1 MNYLCSKKMNNE
13 FMDKKLYNWQR
24 PYDMS
29 FEDKKV
35 EVQRIENAITDI
47 VCDDDDIFHLDVLNR
62 KQELLMLLAQ
72 RQTLLNWMFLE
83 TKEEIKRMK
92 VLNSRLFNLT
102 NQLREKMAD
111 VCEELASSPK
121 DNFTGDFEVI
131 GLLKYS
137 FNDSSSVLPYKGDDV
152 YGSHF
157 TMMISL
163 NNWLTG
169 EDPLHHLKLH
179 CRYDDWRVNNLQSR
193 HLDDGNSWAHDISGR
208 FDGIALCHTTKL
220 FACNLGYPLVD
231 VLHLND
237 FWSEVKIVQPNV
249 SR

>member
-35 EVQRIENAITDI
+35 EVLRIENAISDI
-47 VCDDDDIFHLDVLNR
+47 VCDDDDPFHLDVLNR
-62 KQELLMLLAQ
+62 KQELLMLLEQ

-102 NQLREKMAD
+102 NQLRVKMAD
-111 VCEELASSPK
+111 VCEELASCPK
-121 DNFTGDFEVI
+121 DSLTDDFEVI

-137 FNDSSSVLPYKGDDV
+137 YNDMSSVLPYNGDEV

-169 EDPLHHLKLH
+169 EDPLHYLELH
-179 CRYDDWRVNNLQSR
+179 CRYDDCREVVLQSGL
-193 HLDDGNSWAHDISGR
+193 LDDGNPWAHDISGS
-208 FDGIALCHTTKL
+208 FNEIAICHTTKL

-237 FWSEVKIVQPNV
+237 FRSEVKVVQPNL

>member
-1 MNYLCSKKMNNE
+1 
-13 FMDKKLYNWQR
+13 MDKKLYNWQR
-24 PYDMS
+24 PYDTS

-35 EVQRIENAITDI
+35 EVQRIENAISDI
-47 VCDDDDIFHLDVLNR
+47 VCDDDDPFHLDVLSR
-62 KQELLMLLAQ
+62 KQELLMLLKQ

-102 NQLREKMAD
+102 NQLRVKMSD
-111 VCEELASSPK
+111 VCEELASRPQ
-121 DNFTGDFEVI
+121 DNITDYFEVI

-137 FNDSSSVLPYKGDDV
+137 FNDSSSVLPYKGDDA

-169 EDPLHHLKLH
+169 EDPLHHLELH
-179 CRYDDWRVNNLQSR
+179 CRCDDCREIILQNG
-193 HLDDGNSWAHDISGR
+193 LLEDGNSWAHDISGS
-208 FDGIALCHTTKL
+208 FSGIALCHTTKL

>member
-1 MNYLCSKKMNNE
+1 
-13 FMDKKLYNWQR
+13 MDKKLYNWQR

-35 EVQRIENAITDI
+35 EVQRIENAISDI
-47 VCDDDDIFHLDVLNR
+47 VCDDDDPFHLYVLNR

-102 NQLREKMAD
+102 NQLRVKMSD
-111 VCEELASSPK
+111 VCEELASRPQ
-121 DNFTGDFEVI
+121 DNITDYFEVI

-169 EDPLHHLKLH
+169 EDPLHYLELH
-179 CRYDDWRVNNLQSR
+179 CRYDDCREVILQSGL
-193 HLDDGNSWAHDISGR
+193 LDDGDFWAHDISGS
-208 FDGIALCHTTKL
+208 FSGIAICHTTKL

-237 FWSEVKIVQPNV
+237 FRSEVKVVQPNV

>member
-1 MNYLCSKKMNNE
+1 
-13 FMDKKLYNWQR
+13 MDKKLYNWQR

-35 EVQRIENAITDI
+35 EVLRIENAISDI
-47 VCDDDDIFHLDVLNR
+47 VCDDDDPFHLDVLNR
-62 KQELLMLLAQ
+62 KQELLMLLEQ

-102 NQLREKMAD
+102 NRLRVKMAD
-111 VCEELASSPK
+111 VCEELASHPK
-121 DNFTGDFEVI
+121 DNITDDFEVI

-137 FNDSSSVLPYKGDDV
+137 YNDMSSVLPYNGDDV
-152 YGSHF
+152 YGSNF

-169 EDPLHHLKLH
+169 DDPFRYLELH
-179 CRYDDWRVNNLQSR
+179 CRCDDCREIILQNG
-193 HLDDGNSWAHDISGR
+193 LLEDGNSWAHDISGS
-208 FDGIALCHTTKL
+208 FSGIAICHTTKL

-237 FWSEVKIVQPNV
+237 FWSEVKIV
-249 SR
+249 

>member
-1 MNYLCSKKMNNE
+1 MN
-13 FMDKKLYNWQR
+13 KKLYNRQR

-35 EVQRIENAITDI
+35 EVLRIENAISDI
-47 VCDDDDIFHLDVLNR
+47 VCDDDDPFHLDVLKR
-62 KQELLMLLAQ
+62 KQELLIMLEQ
-72 RQTLLNWMFLE
+72 RQILLNRMFLE

-102 NQLREKMAD
+102 NQLRVKMAD
-111 VCEELASSPK
+111 VCEELASRPQ
-121 DNFTGDFEVI
+121 DNITDYFEVI

-137 FNDSSSVLPYKGDDV
+137 YSDSSSVLPYNGDDV
-152 YGSHF
+152 YGSNF

-169 EDPLHHLKLH
+169 EDPLH
-179 CRYDDWRVNNLQSR
+179 DWREFLLQSG
-193 HLDDGNSWAHDISGR
+193 HIDDGNSWAHDISGR

-220 FACNLGYPLVD
+220 FTCNLGYPLVD

>member
-1 MNYLCSKKMNNE
+1 MNYLCSKEMNNE

-24 PYDMS
+24 TYDMS
-29 FEDKKV
+29 FEDKKA
-35 EVQRIENAITDI
+35 EVQRIENSISDI
-47 VCDDDDIFHLDVLNR
+47 VCDDDPLHLDVLSR
-62 KQELLMLLAQ
+62 KEELLMLLEH

-102 NQLREKMAD
+102 NQLRVKMAD
-111 VCEELASSPK
+111 VCEELASCPK
-121 DNFTGDFEVI
+121 DSLTDDFEVI

-137 FNDSSSVLPYKGDDV
+137 YNDMSSVLPYNGDDV
-152 YGSHF
+152 YGSNS

-169 EDPLHHLKLH
+169 EDPLHYLELH
-179 CRYDDWRVNNLQSR
+179 CRYDDCREVVLQSGL
-193 HLDDGNSWAHDISGR
+193 LDDGNPWAHDISGS
-208 FDGIALCHTTKL
+208 FNEIAICHTTKL

-237 FWSEVKIVQPNV
+237 FRSEVKVVQPNL

>member
-1 MNYLCSKKMNNE
+1 MN
-13 FMDKKLYNWQR
+13 KKLHNN
-24 PYDMS
+24 YDMS
-29 FEDKKV
+29 FEDKKI
-35 EVQRIENAITDI
+35 EVLRIENAISDI
-47 VCDDDDIFHLDVLNR
+47 VCDDDDPFHLDVLSR
-62 KQELLMLLAQ
+62 KEELLMLLEQ
-72 RQTLLNWMFLE
+72 RRILLNRMFLE

-92 VLNSRLFNLT
+92 VLNIRLFNYT
-102 NQLREKMAD
+102 NHLREKMAD
-111 VCEELASSPK
+111 VCEELASRPK
-121 DNFTGDFEVI
+121 DNFTDDLEVI

-137 FNDSSSVLPYKGDDV
+137 YNDMSSVLPYNGDDV
-152 YGSHF
+152 YGSNF

-169 EDPLHHLKLH
+169 DDPFHYLELH

-193 HLDDGNSWAHDISGR
+193 HLDDGNSWAHDISGK

-237 FWSEVKIVQPNV
+237 FRSEVKVVQPNL

>member
-47 VCDDDDIFHLDVLNR
+47 VCDDNDIFHLDVLNR
-62 KQELLMLLAQ
+62 KQELLMLLEQ

-169 EDPLHHLKLH
+169 EDPLHYLELH
-179 CRYDDWRVNNLQSR
+179 CRYDDCREVILQSGL
-193 HLDDGNSWAHDISGR
+193 LDDGDFWAHDISGR

-237 FWSEVKIVQPNV
+237 FRSEVKVVQPNL

>member
-1 MNYLCSKKMNNE
+1 
-13 FMDKKLYNWQR
+13 MDKKLYNWQR

-35 EVQRIENAITDI
+35 EVQRIENAISDI
-47 VCDDDDIFHLDVLNR
+47 VCDDDDPFHLDVLKR
-62 KQELLMLLAQ
+62 KEELLMLLEQ
-72 RQTLLNWMFLE
+72 RQTLLNGMFLE
-83 TKEEIKRMK
+83 TEEEIERMK
-92 VLNSRLFNLT
+92 MLNSQLFNLT
-102 NQLREKMAD
+102 NQLREKIAD
-111 VCEELASSPK
+111 VCEELASRPK
-121 DNFTGDFEVI
+121 DNFTDDFEVI

-152 YGSHF
+152 YESHF

-169 EDPLHHLKLH
+169 EDPLHYLELH
-179 CRYDDWRVNNLQSR
+179 CRYDDCREVILPGGL
-193 HLDDGNSWAHDISGR
+193 LDDGNSRAHDISGR
-208 FDGIALCHTTKL
+208 FDGIAICHTMKL
-220 FACNLGYPLVD
+220 FASNLGYPLVD

-237 FWSEVKIVQPNV
+237 FRSEVKVVQPNL

>member
-1 MNYLCSKKMNNE
+1 MNNE
-13 FMDKKLYNWQR
+13 SMNKKLHNSH
-24 PYDMS
+24 DTS

-35 EVQRIENAITDI
+35 EVLRIENAISDI
-47 VCDDDDIFHLDVLNR
+47 VCDDDDPFHLDVLKR
-62 KQELLMLLAQ
+62 KQELLMLLEH

-83 TKEEIKRMK
+83 TEEEIERMK
-92 VLNSRLFNLT
+92 VLNSQLFNLT
-102 NQLREKMAD
+102 TQLREKMAA
-111 VCEELASSPK
+111 VCEELASCPK
-121 DNFTGDFEVI
+121 DSLTDDFEVI

-137 FNDSSSVLPYKGDDV
+137 YNDMSSVLPYKGDDV

-157 TMMISL
+157 AMMISL

-169 EDPLHHLKLH
+169 EDPLHYLELH
-179 CRYDDWRVNNLQSR
+179 CRYDNCREVILQSGL
-193 HLDDGNSWAHDISGR
+193 LDDGNSWAHVISGR
-208 FDGIALCHTTKL
+208 FDGIAICHTTKL

-237 FWSEVKIVQPNV
+237 FWSEVKVVQPNV

>member
-1 MNYLCSKKMNNE
+1 MNNE
-13 FMDKKLYNWQR
+13 SMNKKLHNS
-24 PYDMS
+24 YDTS

-35 EVQRIENAITDI
+35 EVLRIENAISDI
-47 VCDDDDIFHLDVLNR
+47 VCDDDDSFHLDVLSR
-62 KQELLMLLAQ
+62 KQELLMLLEH

-83 TKEEIKRMK
+83 TEEEIERMK
-92 VLNSRLFNLT
+92 VLNSQLFNLT
-102 NQLREKMAD
+102 TQLREKMAA
-111 VCEELASSPK
+111 VCEELASCPK
-121 DNFTGDFEVI
+121 DSLTDDFEVI

-137 FNDSSSVLPYKGDDV
+137 YNDMSSVLPYKGDDV

-157 TMMISL
+157 AMMISL

-169 EDPLHHLKLH
+169 EDPLHYLELH
-179 CRYDDWRVNNLQSR
+179 CRYDDCREVILQSGL
-193 HLDDGNSWAHDISGR
+193 LDDGNSWAHDISGS
-208 FDGIALCHTTKL
+208 FNEIAICHTTKL

-237 FWSEVKIVQPNV
+237 FWSEVKVVQPNV

>member
-1 MNYLCSKKMNNE
+1 MNYLCSKKMNNV
-13 FMDKKLYNWQR
+13 FMNKKLYNRQR
-24 PYDMS
+24 PYDTS

-35 EVQRIENAITDI
+35 EVLRIENAISDI
-47 VCDDDDIFHLDVLNR
+47 VCDDNDIFHLDVLNR
-62 KQELLMLLAQ
+62 KQELLMLLEQ

-102 NQLREKMAD
+102 NQLRGKIKD
-111 VCEELASSPK
+111 VFKELASSPK
-121 DNFTGDFEVI
+121 DNFTDDFEVI

-137 FNDSSSVLPYKGDDV
+137 FNDMSSVLPYKGDDV

-157 TMMISL
+157 AMMISL

-169 EDPLHHLKLH
+169 EDPLHYLELH
-179 CRYDDWRVNNLQSR
+179 CRYDNCREVILQSGL
-193 HLDDGNSWAHDISGR
+193 LDDGNSWAHDISGS
-208 FDGIALCHTTKL
+208 FNEIAICHTTKL

-237 FWSEVKIVQPNV
+237 FWSEVKVVQPNV

>member
-13 FMDKKLYNWQR
+13 FMNKKLHNS
-24 PYDMS
+24 YDTS

-35 EVQRIENAITDI
+35 EVLRIENAISDI
-47 VCDDDDIFHLDVLNR
+47 VCDDDDPFHLDVLNR

-72 RQTLLNWMFLE
+72 RQTLLNWMFIE
-83 TKEEIKRMK
+83 TEEEIERMK
-92 VLNSRLFNLT
+92 ELNSRLFNLT
-102 NQLREKMAD
+102 NQLREKITD

-121 DNFTGDFEVI
+121 DNFTDDFEVI

-169 EDPLHHLKLH
+169 DDPFHYLELH
-179 CRYDDWRVNNLQSR
+179 CRCDDCREIILQNG
-193 HLDDGNSWAHDISGR
+193 LLEDGNSWVNYITR
-208 FDGIALCHTTKL
+208 CFNGIAICQTTKL

-231 VLHLND
+231 VLHMND
-237 FWSEVKIVQPNV
+237 FCLEVKFTHQNFN
-249 SR
+249 R

>member
-1 MNYLCSKKMNNE
+1 MNNE
-13 FMDKKLYNWQR
+13 SMNKKLHNS
-24 PYDMS
+24 YDTS

-35 EVQRIENAITDI
+35 EVLRIENAISDI
-47 VCDDDDIFHLDVLNR
+47 VCDDDDSFHLDVLSR
-62 KQELLMLLAQ
+62 KQELLMLLEH

-83 TKEEIKRMK
+83 TEEEIERMK
-92 VLNSRLFNLT
+92 VLNSQLFNLT
-102 NQLREKMAD
+102 TQLREKMAA
-111 VCEELASSPK
+111 VCEELASCPK
-121 DNFTGDFEVI
+121 DSLTDDFEVI

-137 FNDSSSVLPYKGDDV
+137 YNDMSSVLPYKGDDV

-157 TMMISL
+157 AMMISL

-169 EDPLHHLKLH
+169 EDPLHYLELH
-179 CRYDDWRVNNLQSR
+179 CRYDNCREVILQSGL
-193 HLDDGNSWAHDISGR
+193 LDDGNSWAHDISGS
-208 FDGIALCHTTKL
+208 FNEIAICHTTKL

-237 FWSEVKIVQPNV
+237 FWSEVKVVQPNV

>member
-1 MNYLCSKKMNNE
+1 
-13 FMDKKLYNWQR
+13 MDKKLYNWQR

-35 EVQRIENAITDI
+35 EVQRIENAISDI

-62 KQELLMLLAQ
+62 KQELIMLLEQ
-72 RQTLLNWMFLE
+72 RQTLLNRMFLE

-102 NQLREKMAD
+102 NQLREKMSD
-111 VCEELASSPK
+111 VCEELASRFQ
-121 DNFTGDFEVI
+121 DNITDYFEVI

-169 EDPLHHLKLH
+169 EDPLHYLELH
-179 CRYDDWRVNNLQSR
+179 CRYDDCREVILQSGL
-193 HLDDGNSWAHDISGR
+193 LDDGDFWAHDISGS
-208 FDGIALCHTTKL
+208 FSGIAICHTTKL

-237 FWSEVKIVQPNV
+237 FRSEVKVVQPNL

>member
-1 MNYLCSKKMNNE
+1 MN
-13 FMDKKLYNWQR
+13 KKLHNSH
-24 PYDMS
+24 DTS

-35 EVQRIENAITDI
+35 EVLRIENAISDI
-47 VCDDDDIFHLDVLNR
+47 VCDDDDSFHLDVLSR
-62 KQELLMLLAQ
+62 KQELLMLLEH

-83 TKEEIKRMK
+83 TEEEIERMK
-92 VLNSRLFNLT
+92 VLNSQLFNLT
-102 NQLREKMAD
+102 TQLREKMAA
-111 VCEELASSPK
+111 VCEELASCPK
-121 DNFTGDFEVI
+121 DSLTDDFEVI

-137 FNDSSSVLPYKGDDV
+137 YNDMSSVLPYKGDDV

-157 TMMISL
+157 AMMISL

-169 EDPLHHLKLH
+169 EDPLHYLELH
-179 CRYDDWRVNNLQSR
+179 CRYDNCREVILQSGL
-193 HLDDGNSWAHDISGR
+193 LDDGNSWAHDISGS
-208 FDGIALCHTTKL
+208 FNEIAICHTTKL

-237 FWSEVKIVQPNV
+237 FWSEVKVVQPNV

>member
-35 EVQRIENAITDI
+35 EVQRIENAISDI

-62 KQELLMLLAQ
+62 KQELLMLLEQ

-102 NQLREKMAD
+102 NQLRVKMSD
-111 VCEELASSPK
+111 VCEELASRPQ
-121 DNFTGDFEVI
+121 DNITDYFEVI

-169 EDPLHHLKLH
+169 DDPFHHLELH
-179 CRYDDWRVNNLQSR
+179 CRCDDCREIILQNG
-193 HLDDGNSWAHDISGR
+193 LLEDGNSWAHDISGS
-208 FDGIALCHTTKL
+208 FSGIAICHTTKL

>member
-1 MNYLCSKKMNNE
+1 MN
-13 FMDKKLYNWQR
+13 KKLHNSH
-24 PYDMS
+24 DTS

-35 EVQRIENAITDI
+35 EVLRIENAISDI
-47 VCDDDDIFHLDVLNR
+47 VCDDDDSFHLDVLSR
-62 KQELLMLLAQ
+62 KQELPMLLEH

-83 TKEEIKRMK
+83 TEEEIERMK
-92 VLNSRLFNLT
+92 VLNSQLFNLT
-102 NQLREKMAD
+102 TQLREKMAA
-111 VCEELASSPK
+111 VCEELASCPK
-121 DNFTGDFEVI
+121 DSLTDDFEVI

-137 FNDSSSVLPYKGDDV
+137 YNDMSSVLPYKGDDV

-157 TMMISL
+157 AMMISL

-169 EDPLHHLKLH
+169 EDPLHYLELH
-179 CRYDDWRVNNLQSR
+179 CRYDNCREVILQSGL
-193 HLDDGNSWAHDISGR
+193 LDDGNSWAHDISGS
-208 FDGIALCHTTKL
+208 FNEIAICHTTKL

-237 FWSEVKIVQPNV
+237 FWSEVKVVQPNV